1 MDNQGKP
8 AKHTFLPIIGLFI
21 FVGAILRLLM
31 VQLESNGVNTFV
43 LQTGNLFLFLIF
55 MVSVWLQRKGMDDKS
70 THVFLRNVYGGMLLK
85 LFGGAIA
92 AFVYI
97 YLSRGNINKP
107 ALFGTMFL
115 YMVYTVIELKVVLKK
130 SKST

>member
-1 MDNQGKP
+1 MDNQGQQ
-8 AKHTFLPIIGLFI
+8 AKHTFLPIVGLFI
-21 FVGAILRLLM
+21 FVGAIMRLFM

-43 LQTGNLFLFLIF
+43 LQTGNIILFLIF
-55 MVSVWLQRKGMDDKS
+55 MVSAWLQRAAMADKS

-97 YLSRGNINKP
+97 YLSRDNINKP

-130 SKST
+130 SKSA